1 MKKVDDERADWED
14 SKSKKER
21 QKERDRWID
30 DRWVGGLID
39 EWMDKQTD
47 YNRTDKKNRV
57 EQSRRGE
64 KRKEQNRNR
73 VGIEQNLGEQ
83 KR

>member
-1 MKKVDDERADWED
+1 MDDERADWED

-39 EWMDKQTD
+39 ERMDKQTD

-57 EQSRRGE
+57 E
-64 KRKEQNRNR
+64 
-73 VGIEQNLGEQ
+73 
-83 KR
+83 